1 MDRLQLYSCV
11 NGNGSMEGSCIAK
24 PSLENV
30 LSQTIQSLQHL
41 LGVPLPLLL
50 MPLNILLSAFIKNL
64 NNYPH
69 TVNSE
74 LSKVLIKERR

>member
-1 MDRLQLYSCV
+1 MDRLKLYSCV

-41 LGVPLPLLL
+41 LGVPLLPLLL
-50 MPLNILLSAFIKNL
+50 MPLNIL
-64 NNYPH
+64 
-69 TVNSE
+69 
-74 LSKVLIKERR
+74 